1 MSIPNKQIGWS
12 VESNLLWEV
21 LYQLN
26 KLKGT
31 ITTACNKPPVTTSLD
46 TTGFNFNLPAS
57 CNLTF
62 NIRCNNQTK
71 LALNVNRTF
80 PNNITNVTTYFD
92 NLVYEYPWLGT
103 FTLNGS
109 IITLDLD
116 GNLANLIC
124 PTGTVTTGVGG
135 GCPA

>member
-21 LYQLN
+21 LFQIN
-26 KLKGT
+26 KLRGL
-31 ITTACNKPPVTTSLD
+31 INKPPVTTSLD
-46 TTGFNFNLPAS
+46 TTGINFNLPAG
-57 CNLTF
+57 CTYTF
-62 NIRCNNQTK
+62 NIMCNNQIK
-71 LALNVNRTF
+71 LALNVNRTS

-92 NLVYEYPWLGT
+92 NLVYQYPWLGT